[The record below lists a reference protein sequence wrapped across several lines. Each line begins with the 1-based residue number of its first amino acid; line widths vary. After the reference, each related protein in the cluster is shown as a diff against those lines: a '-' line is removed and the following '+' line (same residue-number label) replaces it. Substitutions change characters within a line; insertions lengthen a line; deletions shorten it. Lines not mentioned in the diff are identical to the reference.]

1 LWDNLERSVNIIF
14 FDEIP
19 TLFYQIIRRD
29 SIENFKILNLEK
41 YKELQSLL
49 FKELYI
55 DKQKLEETLIYNRI
69 DLEDYDA
76 DMCYIEDN
84 KLVAKSYR

>member
-1 LWDNLERSVNIIF
+1 MWDNLERSVNIIF